1 MEEECRVLSIQS
13 HVVRGY
19 VGNRAATFPL
29 QLSVPADAALTHSC
43 VAHPAASVFEA
54 SDVPSE
60 ELGFLANTPMS
71 LVASEMELATRGFA
85 LTVIAKQD
93 TATSP
98 FRLRGVVIHPRST
111 ERGSG
116 RIVRAGVMASNL
128 SLQDLKFCKLY
139 VLGFEI
145 DAVNS
150 VQFSNHTGYA
160 HWKGQVLNADEL
172 HEVYEGLKL
181 NHVNKYDYVLTGY
194 TRDKSFLAM
203 VVDIVRELK
212 QQNSR
217 LVYVCDPV
225 MGDKWEGE
233 GSMYV
238 PEDLLPVYKE
248 KVVPV
253 ADIITPN
260 QFEAELLTGR
270 KIHSQEEALV
280 VMDVLHS
287 MGPDTVVITS
297 SDLSSP
303 RGSDY
308 LIVLGSQ
315 RIHHMIRPLISCAV
329 PPRRPDVQG
338 LSGQEG
344 RLGLRAGPLLV
355 TVWGPSGPCCPP
367 GHPDGS
373 VAIERIRM
381 DIHKVDAVF
390 VGTGDLFAA
399 MLLAWTHKHPN
410 NLKVACEKTVSAMH
424 HVLQRTIK
432 CAQAQAG
439 EGQKPSPAMLELR
452 MVQSKRDI
460 ENPEIVVQ
468 ATVL

>member
-29 QLSVPADAALTHSC
+29 Q
-43 VAHPAASVFEA
+43 
-54 SDVPSE
+54 
-60 ELGFLANTPMS
+60 
-71 LVASEMELATRGFA
+71 
-85 LTVIAKQD
+85 
-93 TATSP
+93 
-98 FRLRGVVIHPRST
+98 
-111 ERGSG
+111 
-116 RIVRAGVMASNL
+116 
-128 SLQDLKFCKLY
+128 

-150 VQFSNHTGYA
+150 VQFSNHT
-160 HWKGQVLNADEL
+160 
-172 HEVYEGLKL
+172 
-181 NHVNKYDYVLTGY
+181 
-194 TRDKSFLAM
+194 
-203 VVDIVRELK
+203 
-212 QQNSR
+212 
-217 LVYVCDPV
+217 VCDPV

-270 KIHSQEEALV
+270 KIHSQEEALA

-315 RIHHMIRPLISCAV
+315 RIHHTVRPLIRCPV
-329 PPRRPDVQG
+329 PPRHPD
-338 LSGQEG
+338 
-344 RLGLRAGPLLV
+344 
-355 TVWGPSGPCCPP
+355 

-432 CAQAQAG
+432 CAKAQAG
-439 EGQKPSPAMLELR
+439 EGQKPSPALLELR